1 MTKNTHLEHPE
12 DVILSGDL
20 TVLNWFNSTDVWNGA
35 NLSAKIDGSP
45 AIVWGTNPATG
56 NYFVGTKSVFN
67 KKLIKI
73 NESHEDIDRNHKM
86 PVSDILHACF
96 DYLPRIDGI
105 FQGDFI
111 GFGGTDCY
119 TPNTITYYFPEIVT
133 HKIIVAPHTYYI
145 ADKDLRDAVAFPMD
159 DVYFSNRIKS
169 DVLWFQPYVT
179 TKDDM
184 EDIKNRCEF
193 ARQIATLCHF
203 PNVKQIATIKKQLN
217 SCIKNDIELDD
228 ITLEALANDNKCDI
242 NVLRLW
248 KLVASIKMDL
258 LLSMVV
264 NHDVECYIEEERCG
278 HEGYVLSNQFGTY
291 KVVNRLGFSKANFNI
306 AKSWK

>member
-20 TVLNWFNSTDVWNGA
+20 SVLSWFNSTDVWNGA
-35 NLSAKIDGSP
+35 NLSAKIDGAP

-73 NESHEDIDRNHKM
+73 NESHEDIDRNHQGI
-86 PVSDILHACF
+86 VATILHECF
-96 DYLPRIDGI
+96 DYLPQTDGI

-111 GFGGTDCY
+111 GFGGADCY

-133 HKIIVAPHTYYI
+133 HKIIIAPHTVYT
-145 ADKDLRDAVAFPMD
+145 AKDDLRTAIAHPMD
-159 DVYFSNRIKS
+159 DIYFSNRIKS

-184 EDIKNRCEF
+184 EDIKNRCTF
-193 ARQIATLCHF
+193 ARQIATLCQF
-203 PNVKQIATIKKQLN
+203 PDVKQVARIKKQLN
-217 SCIKNDIELDD
+217 SCIKHNIELDD
-228 ITLEALANDNKCDI
+228 ITLEALAYDNNCDVH
-242 NVLRLW
+242 VLRLW

-258 LLSMVV
+258 LLSITTD
-264 NHDVECYIEEERCG
+264 HDVECYIEEERCG
-278 HEGYVLSNQFGTY
+278 HEGYVLSNEFGTY
-291 KVVNRLGFSKANFNI
+291 KVVNRLGFSRANFNLS
-306 AKSWK
+306 KMR

>member
-20 TVLNWFNSTDVWNGA
+20 SVLSWFNSTDVWNGA

-73 NESHEDIDRNHKM
+73 NESHEDIDNNHTGN
-86 PVSDILHACF
+86 VATILHGCF

-203 PNVKQIATIKKQLN
+203 PNAKQIATIKKQLN

-228 ITLEALANDNKCDI
+228 ITLEALAIDNNVDV

-248 KLVASIKMDL
+248 QLVRSIKWDMFPLIERDA
-258 LLSMVV
+258 
-264 NHDVECYIEEERCG
+264 DIECYINDEECD
-278 HEGYVLSNQFGTY
+278 HEGYVMSNEFGTF
-291 KVVNRLGFSKANFNI
+291 KIVDRDIFSKHNFLKI
-306 AKSWK
+306 R